1 MTSDANR
8 RAKKASAVLLLAT
21 SLRKFNSRIQAFKRA
36 MDLTCIGNEE
46 GLKGLSNLILA
57 NGYRF
62 LEINLFQV
70 VLKTRKV

>member
-1 MTSDANR
+1 
-8 RAKKASAVLLLAT
+8 
-21 SLRKFNSRIQAFKRA
+21 